1 MACST
6 RAFFRSSV
14 GWCEG
19 LSLFL
24 SLVEMGH
31 GEAGLNGRDVGWG
44 KCGRD
49 SMLSRWHGFS

>member
-6 RAFFRSSV
+6 RAFPRSSV

-19 LSLFL
+19 LSFFL

-31 GEAGLNGRDVGWG
+31 GEAGLNGRDGGSVGETA
-44 KCGRD
+44 C
-49 SMLSRWHGFS
+49 